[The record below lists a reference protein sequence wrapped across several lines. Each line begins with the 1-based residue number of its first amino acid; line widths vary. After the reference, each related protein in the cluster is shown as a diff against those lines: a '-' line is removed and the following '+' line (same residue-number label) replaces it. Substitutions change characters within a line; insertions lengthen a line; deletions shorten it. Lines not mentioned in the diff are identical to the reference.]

1 MSRAFKESPTPEPE
15 REPKS
20 GLAPGRGPTTEGEQK
35 TGRAPGRG
43 RETEG
48 DSEAQLTPDADAEVA
63 DAEVLGAEVTD
74 ADVVDAEV
82 VDAEGHVVTDGAAPG
97 ADGDDPVASS
107 VFGDLSGLE
116 ALLSDDFA
124 RISAERDQY
133 LDSLQR
139 LQADFDNFRK
149 RTERH
154 QAELRDRA
162 NETLL
167 AKLLPVLDALDL
179 ALAHLG
185 LGEAPLTD
193 EASASLVQVNTLLRD
208 TLQREGLERIDA
220 VGVPFDPTI
229 HDATAMVD
237 GSPAGRGAAEGGP
250 EADSDDVPTGPTV
263 AEVWRAGYRLKDRVI
278 RPAMVRVRG

>member
-1 MSRAFKESPTPEPE
+1 
-15 REPKS
+15 
-20 GLAPGRGPTTEGEQK
+20 
-35 TGRAPGRG
+35 
-43 RETEG
+43 
-48 DSEAQLTPDADAEVA
+48 VA
-63 DAEVLGAEVTD
+63 DAEL
-74 ADVVDAEV
+74 
-82 VDAEGHVVTDGAAPG
+82 VDAEGHAVTPG
-97 ADGDDPVASS
+97 VSGGDDGDTAI
-107 VFGDLSGLE
+107 GDLSGLE

-124 RISAERDQY
+124 RISAERDRY

-167 AKLLPVLDALDL
+167 TRLLPVLDALDL

-185 LGEAPLTD
+185 LGKAPPTD
-193 EASASLVQVNTLLRD
+193 EASASLVQVNMLLRD

-229 HDATAMVD
+229 HDATAIDFGAPTGGDAD
-237 GSPAGRGAAEGGP
+237 GGTADDGP
-250 EADSDDVPTGPTV
+250 ETSDDDTTTGPTV